1 MIEFNVEQVERDLGL
16 VVRELR
22 IKRDYSQ
29 RELADRAGVGLTALR
44 SLEKGHGSTLT
55 TLSKIVHAL
64 GRDEWLGM
72 LDDTTVQPKPLKK
85 KKKKKRLDA
94 GATGESG
101 DAASLAEA
109 EAQGEKR
116 RRVAKRS
123 KAEKPEKAD

>member
-1 MIEFNVEQVERDLGL
+1 MIEFDVERVERDLGL

-64 GRDEWLGM
+64 GRDSWLAM
-72 LDDTTVQPKPLKK
+72 LDDATAQPKPLKK
-85 KKKKKRLDA
+85 KKKKRPEA
-94 GATGESG
+94 GQAAGQP
-101 DAASLAEA
+101 DAADAV
-109 EAQGEKR
+109 GEKR
-116 RRVAKRS
+116 RRVAKRDKS
-123 KAEKPEKAD
+123 AKADKGA